1 LATDGSEKQG
11 YAPPSEGASGE
22 EAQTMTKEL
31 WATYSVNDH
40 LHPRRFAADVMLYD
54 RLVFP
59 VPETG
64 SPPPYVPGAQNNP
77 PAIWTRNDAEWARWK
92 CKGWDPEAQEDL
104 LRLLN
109 PVVRKTAW
117 SDAGPLAADYKLE
130 AARLAADQVFDYAFQ
145 ATRTLLTQGLP
156 SYVDGVAGMG
166 PAYGDYETFAT
177 AGRPDVAAPGSLPG
191 RVLADVLAA
200 EFYVPDV
207 EDPKVSTHDLLSRT
221 VDFVGETEGFKER
234 RSAYVEWQ
242 QGFLKEG
249 RTDAASIQK
258 SVEEMR
264 GLVRATNEA
273 TRKLKLRKIARNG
286 FVIVPSLL
294 GLGDVLVGGAGHPFA
309 VGGVFAA
316 MGAVW
321 VDEKLF
327 AKAEVGR
334 APPVAFI
341 QDARR
346 CLGWAETEPG
356 ERYPGW
362 LSLLPRR
369 LIPRF
374 TGRRS
379 IAG

>member
-1 LATDGSEKQG
+1 
-11 YAPPSEGASGE
+11 
-22 EAQTMTKEL
+22 MTKEL
-31 WATYSVNDH
+31 WATYSVKDH
-40 LHPRRFAADVMLYD
+40 QHPRRFAADVMLYD

-64 SPPPYVPGAQNNP
+64 SLPPYGPGAANDRP
-77 PAIWTRNDAEWARWK
+77 VLWTRNDAEWARWE
-92 CKGWDPEAQEDL
+92 CKGWDPEAQEGL
-104 LRLLN
+104 LRLLK
-109 PVVRKTAW
+109 PVVLKTAW
-117 SDAGPLAADYKLE
+117 SGAGPQADDYKLE
-130 AARLAADQVFDYAFQ
+130 AARLAADGVFDYAFQ

-156 SYVDGVAGMG
+156 SYVDGVAGLG
-166 PAYGDYETFAT
+166 PAYGDYETFA
-177 AGRPDVAAPGSLPG
+177 AAARPEAASSEKLPG
-191 RVLADVLAA
+191 KVLADVLAA
-200 EFYVPDV
+200 EFYVPAVD
-207 EDPKVSTHDLLSRT
+207 DPKVPTHDLLSRT

-242 QGFLKEG
+242 RGFLKDG
-249 RTDAASIQK
+249 RTDAASIRK

-273 TRKLKLRKIARNG
+273 TRRLKLRKVARNG

-294 GLGDVLVGGAGHPFA
+294 GLGDVLLGGAGHPFA

-327 AKAEVGR
+327 AKAEAGR

-346 CLGWAETEPG
+346 CLGWAGTDPG
-356 ERYPGW
+356 ERHFRWP
-362 LSLLPRR
+362 SLLPRR
-369 LIPRF
+369 LLPRS
-374 TGRRS
+374 GARRS
-379 IAG
+379 MAG